1 MARQY
6 LSIDVGGTAVK
17 SARID
22 HSGNIIVRRRAVTP
36 RDQAAFLHLLT
47 TIIDRQPGVAAICVS
62 VPGIVNPHT
71 GAVKFTGALAFLGQF
86 PLAAYLRQYAGLPV
100 YVGNDANCATLAELW
115 LGNLTG
121 VANGAVIT
129 LGTSVG
135 GGLVINGQ
143 LVHGPHFR
151 AGELSAIVNN
161 YDHAAPHQA
170 TVGASTSAVKMI
182 ATVATTCDL
191 PDPTDGRRAFEVINR
206 RQAPAWS
213 IFTAFCRRVAVL
225 MVNVQ
230 AVVDL
235 ERILIGGGISAQ
247 PILISE
253 VRRQFRL
260 LQEGDRRLMDD
271 IAMPMIMA
279 ARFGNDANLLGA
291 LYGLL
296 LKIEEEDPYNTP

>member
-22 HSGNIIVRRRAVTP
+22 HSGNIIVKRRTATP

-47 TIIDRQPGVAAICVS
+47 SIVDRQPEVAAICVS
-62 VPGIVNPHT
+62 VPGIVNPAT
-71 GAVKFTGALAFLGQF
+71 GAVKFTGALAFMGSF

-115 LGNLTG
+115 LGNLTD
-121 VANGAVIT
+121 VRNGAVIT

-161 YDHAAPHQA
+161 YDHADPHQA
-170 TVGASTSAVKMI
+170 TVGASASAVKMI
-182 ATVATTCDL
+182 MAVAQACNL
-191 PDPTDGRRAFEVINR
+191 PNLKDGQRAFEEINKR
-206 RQAPAWS
+206 KGPAWS
-213 IFTAFCRRVAVL
+213 IFTDFCRRLAVL
-225 MVNVQ
+225 LINVQ

-235 ERILIGGGISAQ
+235 DRIVIGGGISAQ

-253 VRRQFRL
+253 VRHQFRL
-260 LQEGDRRLMDD
+260 LQEGDRRLHDD
-271 IAMPMIMA
+271 IEMPTIMA
-279 ARFGNDANLLGA
+279 ARFGNGANLLGA

-296 LKIEEEDPYNTP
+296 LKIEEED

>member
-22 HSGNIIVRRRAVTP
+22 HSGNIIVKRRTATP

-47 TIIDRQPGVAAICVS
+47 SIVDRQPGVAAICVS
-62 VPGIVNPHT
+62 VPGSVNPVT
-71 GAVKFTGALAFLGQF
+71 GAVKFTGALAFMGSF

-115 LGNLTG
+115 LGNLTD
-121 VANGAVIT
+121 VRNGAVIT

-151 AGELSAIVNN
+151 VGELSAIVNN
-161 YDHAAPHQA
+161 YDHADPHQA

-182 ATVATTCDL
+182 MAVAQACNL
-191 PDPTDGRRAFEVINR
+191 PNLKDGQRAFEEINKCKG
-206 RQAPAWS
+206 PAWS
-213 IFTAFCRRVAVL
+213 IFTDFCRRVAVL
-225 MVNVQ
+225 LINVQ

-235 ERILIGGGISAQ
+235 DRIVIGGGISAQ

-253 VRRQFRL
+253 VRHQFRL
-260 LQEGDRRLMDD
+260 LQEGDRRLHDD
-271 IAMPMIMA
+271 IEMPTIMA
-279 ARFGNDANLLGA
+279 ARFGNGANLLGA

-296 LKIEEEDPYNTP
+296 LKIEEED

>member
-22 HSGNIIVRRRAVTP
+22 HSGNIIAKKRTATP
-36 RDQAAFLHLLT
+36 RNRAAFLHLLT
-47 TIIDRQPGVAAICVS
+47 TIVDQQPGVVAICLS
-62 VPGIVNPHT
+62 VPGIVNPTT
-71 GAVKFTGALAFLGQF
+71 GVVKFTGALAFMGQVS
-86 PLAAYLRQYAGLPV
+86 LADYLCQYAGLPV

-151 AGELSAIVNN
+151 AGELSAIINN
-161 YDHAAPHQA
+161 YDHTNSHQA

-182 ATVATTCDL
+182 TAVAQACNL
-191 PDPTDGRRAFEVINR
+191 PNSTDGRQAFEVINQ
-206 RQAPAWS
+206 RQSPAWP
-213 IFTAFCRRVAVL
+213 IFTAFCRRGAVL

-235 ERILIGGGISAQ
+235 DRILIGGGISAQ

-253 VRRQFRL
+253 VRHQFRL
-260 LQEGDRRLMDD
+260 LQEADRRLMDD
-271 IAMPMIMA
+271 IQMPTIKA
-279 ARFGNDANLLGA
+279 ARFGNGANLLGA

-296 LKIEEEDPYNTP
+296 LKIEEDKR